1 MTNSIGQ
8 QTKVILFPQPKKRS
22 EKSRKSG
29 INCNKEGSVRN
40 INERIYVDFMY
51 LGERVRESAKLKW
64 NENNSKFVRKQL
76 DKIIVD
82 IDSGTFSFAE
92 VFPESMN
99 KDYFQ
104 KESNSYSKEVKLRI
118 RFFSRIMFGNGTIY
132 VRLQMEYQPEHW
144 VATKDISKCI

>member
-8 QTKVILFPQPKKRS
+8 QSKVILFPQLKTRS
-22 EKSRKSG
+22 EISRKSG

-40 INERIYVDFMY
+40 INGKVYVDFMY

-92 VFPESMN
+92 VFPESKN
-99 KDYFQ
+99 KDYFSEREQ
-104 KESNSYSKEVKLRI
+104 QLLERSKTPDQVL
-118 RFFSRIMFGNGTIY
+118 F
-132 VRLQMEYQPEHW
+132 
-144 VATKDISKCI
+144 KDHV